1 MNNLLTLNLWFGL
14 YPPPMQKGILYFL
27 VIIFALLFLVGVIGK
42 VYSLKAKIE
51 KFYRRAISKI
61 GDAFIT
67 MGAIGLLLCV
77 FSYEQIPIL
86 SMRFFY
92 LVWLIIMLI
101 WAYFL
106 YKYMFIEIPKLL
118 ELKKLREQE
127 DKWLPKPKSK

>member
-14 YPPPMQKGILYFL
+14 YPPPMQKGILYFFL
-27 VIIFALLFLVGVIGK
+27 VIFSLLLLVGIISR

-51 KFYRRAISKI
+51 KLYRRAFSKV
-61 GDAFIT
+61 GDALIT
-67 MGAIGLLLCV
+67 MGIFGLLLCV
-77 FSYEQIPIL
+77 FAYEQIPLL

-92 LVWLIIMLI
+92 VVWLIGLLF

-106 YKYMFIEIPKLL
+106 YKYIFIEIPKLIQ
-118 ELKKLREQE
+118 LKKIREQE